1 MNTTALE
8 PSVDV
13 FQTSA
18 QQAFYLRAQE
28 LGGQSLFAALTVP
41 VAQAVDAQALRLAL
55 DELGQRHETLRT
67 VYRRL
72 PGMKWPV
79 QSLCD
84 ELPVTLSGS
93 VSSVA
98 EALRRG
104 RETLADDPARVL
116 VVTPVQTAEGQ
127 HFVTLLAPASSLD
140 EVSLRVL
147 SAELASLL
155 RGETLA
161 DNQEDLQYLDYT
173 AWQEELREEDIGHQ
187 GAAFWRNLQQQ
198 FALAHHL
205 PFEKTVEVTL
215 ARHQATLDDA
225 AWLADV
231 QRVAAAQG
239 VEAQRVALLLW
250 SAFVARIGNQEK
262 LLMGWEVAGR
272 NEQTEATLGRFA
284 RRLPVAFDNRRD
296 ETLAQALASFAA
308 SVEQSLSWLDCLNE
322 FELSAE
328 GTAPLRYGL
337 VFQADANTNI
347 EVDDANPE
355 VLRLRVQGE
364 KLQLSCLAG
373 AVPESM
379 LAAWLEQFVEFSR
392 QLLTSPELTLGQA
405 TQVNAVQM
413 TRLIEDFNPLSA
425 EQALPCRY
433 LQDLFTEQARLHPQ
447 RIAVSVNGQRLTY
460 AELDARS
467 NQVANTL
474 RAQGVAPDEIVA
486 VYGQRSLE
494 IVIALLGTLK
504 AGAAYLPL
512 DPNYPIER
520 LAFMLQDAAARQVLA
535 CQPLPEAL
543 HSERVISLMPLAE
556 VWSASQEQPCPLGDS
571 AHLAYVI
578 YTSGSTG
585 KPKGVMISHANAV
598 ASTLARSAF
607 YRQPLR
613 TFLMLSSFSFDS
625 SVAGVFWALGQGATL
640 CLPDEDSYK
649 DPALLAAL
657 IQREEVSHYLT
668 LPSYHAQILEH
679 LDSHALACVIV
690 AGEACSNALVA
701 RHREALPQVALVN
714 EYGPTEGTVWCSAW
728 ELPLGQD
735 DDTIPIGQ
743 PIPGMRIHVL
753 GPDLMP
759 VAVGVEG
766 ELYVGGAGIARG
778 YLKRATLTAERFIPD
793 LFAKQAGQRLYRTGD
808 LARYR
813 ADGVLEYLGRVDHQV
828 KIRGFRIELGEIESA
843 MRSAPG
849 IEDAAVIAR
858 ETPTG
863 PQLLGF
869 VISPADT
876 ADIRLNELR
885 SHLGEALPEH
895 MQPVR
900 LQVLERFPLMPNG
913 KLNRQALLD
922 LDVRRSAFVTPR
934 TDLEKVLAAIWAEA
948 LHVERVG
955 VHDSF
960 FELGGHS
967 LLATRIR
974 ARIQEELNLAIP
986 LKLFFEGDTLERLA
1000 AEIERFR
1007 QHSEHKEND
1016 VDALEALFDEVDEE
1030 HTR

>member
-28 LGGQSLFAALTVP
+28 LGAQPLFAALTLP
-41 VAQAVDAQALRLAL
+41 LARPVDAQALRRAL
-55 DELGQRHETLRT
+55 ETLSQRHEILRT
-67 VYRRL
+67 LYRRL

-84 ELPVTLSGS
+84 GLPLTLLGNQP
-93 VSSVA
+93 SVA
-98 EALRRG
+98 EALSRS
-104 RETLADDPARVL
+104 REVMVEDSNQAL
-116 VVTPVQTAEGQ
+116 VVAQVEDEAGQ
-127 HFVTLLAPASSLD
+127 PFITLLAPACSID
-140 EVSLRVL
+140 EASLRVL
-147 SAELASLL
+147 ASELGSLL

-161 DNQEDLQYLDYT
+161 DDEDALQYLDYS

-187 GAAFWRNLQQQ
+187 GAAFWRNLQSQ
-198 FALAHHL
+198 FVVAHRV
-205 PFEKTVEVTL
+205 PFEKAVEVTL
-215 ARHQATLDDA
+215 VRRQATLIDA
-225 AWLADV
+225 PWLAGV
-231 QRVAAAQG
+231 QRVAAETGA
-239 VEAQRVALLLW
+239 EAEQLALLLW
-250 SAFVARIGNQEK
+250 TAFVARIGHQEK
-262 LLMGWEVAGR
+262 LLMGWQVEGR
-272 NEQTEATLGRFA
+272 NEQTVATLGRFA
-284 RRLPVAFDNRRD
+284 RRLPVAFEHRSQQ
-296 ETLAQALASFAA
+296 TLAQALVAFAA

-328 GTAPLRYGL
+328 GTAPLRYGF
-337 VFQADANTNI
+337 VYQAAIESAI
-347 EVDDANPE
+347 EVDDGNPE
-355 VLRLRVQGE
+355 VLRLRVQGDQ
-364 KLQLSCLAG
+364 LQLSCLDG
-373 AVPESM
+373 ALPEPM
-379 LAAWLEQFVEFSR
+379 LVEWLEQFVEFSH
-392 QLLTSPELTLGQA
+392 QLLGSPEMTLAQA
-405 TQVNAVQM
+405 TLVNDAQL
-413 TRLIEDFNPLSA
+413 TRLVEGFNPNA
-425 EQALPCRY
+425 TEQALPFRF
-433 LQDLFTEQARLHPQ
+433 LQELFSEQAHLHPQ
-447 RIAVSVNGQRLTY
+447 RIALSVNGQRLSY

-467 NQVANTL
+467 NQVANAL
-474 RAQGVAPDEIVA
+474 RGQGVTPDEIVA
-486 VYGQRSLE
+486 VYGRRSLE
-494 IVIALLGTLK
+494 MVIALLGTLK

-520 LAFMLQDAAARQVLA
+520 LAFMLADTGARHVLA
-535 CQPLPEAL
+535 CQALPDAL
-543 HSERVISLMPLAE
+543 PGERTISLMPGAE
-556 VWSASQEQPCPLGDS
+556 VWSAAQTRPEPQGDS
-571 AHLAYVI
+571 ANLAYVI

-598 ASTLARSAF
+598 ASTLARNAF

-613 TFLMLSSFSFDS
+613 GFLMLSSFSFDS

-649 DPALLAAL
+649 DPAQLAAL
-657 IQREEVSHYLT
+657 IQREEISHYLT

-679 LDSHALACVIV
+679 LDRQALACVIV
-690 AGEACSNALVA
+690 AGEACSNALVQ
-701 RHREALPQVALVN
+701 RHREALPGVALVN

-728 ELPLGQD
+728 ELPLSD
-735 DDTIPIGQ
+735 DDDSIPIGQ
-743 PIPGMRIHVL
+743 PIAGMRIHVL
-753 GPDLMP
+753 GPDLQP

-778 YLKRATLTAERFIPD
+778 YLQRAPLTAERFVPD
-793 LFAKQAGQRLYRTGD
+793 LFAKAAGQRLYRTGD

-843 MRSAPG
+843 MRNAPG

-869 VISPADT
+869 VVSPADT

-885 SHLGEALPEH
+885 SHLAEALPEH

-913 KLNRQALLD
+913 KLNRQTLLD
-922 LDVRRSAFVTPR
+922 LDVRRSVFVAPR
-934 TDLEKVLAAIWAEA
+934 NDLEKTLAAIWAEA

-955 VHDSF
+955 VHDNF

-986 LKLFFEGDTLERLA
+986 LKLFFDGDTLERLA
-1000 AEIERFR
+1000 AQIEQFR

-1030 HTR
+1030 HAR

>member
-28 LGGQSLFAALTVP
+28 LGARPLFAALTLPLARP
-41 VAQAVDAQALRLAL
+41 VEAQVLCRAV
-55 DELGQRHETLRT
+55 ETLGRRHEILRT

-84 ELPVTLSGS
+84 ALPVTLLGNQP
-93 VSSVA
+93 SVA
-98 EALRRG
+98 EALSRS
-104 RETLADDPARVL
+104 REVMVEDSNQGL
-116 VVTPVQTAEGQ
+116 VVAPVEGEAGQ
-127 HFVTLLAPASSLD
+127 HFITLLTPACSFD
-140 EVSLRVL
+140 EASLRVL

-161 DNQEDLQYLDYT
+161 DDEDALQYLDYS
-173 AWQEELREEDIGHQ
+173 AWQEELRVEDIGHQ

-198 FALAHHL
+198 FAVAHRL
-205 PFEKTVEVTL
+205 PFEKTVEVSL
-215 ARHQATLDDA
+215 ARCLAIHTDA
-225 AWLADV
+225 HWLAEV
-231 QRVAAAQG
+231 QRLAADLK
-239 VEAQRVALLLW
+239 VEAQQVALLLW
-250 SAFVARIGNQEK
+250 SAFVARIGQQEK
-262 LLMGWEVAGR
+262 GLMGWQVDGR
-272 NEQTEATLGRFA
+272 NEQTATTLGRFA
-284 RRLPVAFDNRRD
+284 RRLPVSFEHRSQQ
-296 ETLAQALASFAA
+296 TLAQAMAAFAA

-328 GTAPLRYGL
+328 GAAPLRYGF
-337 VFQADANTNI
+337 VYQAAIESAI
-347 EVDDANPE
+347 EVDDGNPE
-355 VLRLRVQGE
+355 VLRLRVQGDQ
-364 KLQLSCLAG
+364 LQLSCLDG
-373 AVPESM
+373 ALPESM
-379 LAAWLEQFVEFSR
+379 MAEWLEQFVEFSR
-392 QLLTSPELTLGQA
+392 QLLASPELTLGQA
-405 TQVNAVQM
+405 ELVSAAQR
-413 TRLIEDFNPLSA
+413 TRLIDGFNPNA
-425 EQALPCRY
+425 TAQALPCRF
-433 LQDLFTEQARLHPQ
+433 LHELFSEQARLHPQ
-447 RIAVSVNGQRLTY
+447 RIALSVNGQRLTF

-467 NQVANTL
+467 NQVANAL
-474 RAQGVAPDEIVA
+474 RGQGVAPDQIVA

-494 IVIALLGTLK
+494 IVIAMLGTLK

-520 LAFMLQDAAARQVLA
+520 LAFMLADTAARHVLA
-535 CQPLPEAL
+535 CQPLPDAL
-543 HSERVISLMPLAE
+543 GREQNISLMPGAE
-556 VWSASQEQPCPLGDS
+556 VWTAAQTRPEPQGDS
-571 AHLAYVI
+571 ANLAYVI

-598 ASTLARSAF
+598 ASTLARNAF

-613 TFLMLSSFSFDS
+613 GFLMLSSFSFDS

-649 DPALLAAL
+649 DPARLAEL

-679 LDSHALACVIV
+679 LDRQALACVIV
-690 AGEACSNALVA
+690 AGEACSNALVQ
-701 RHREALPQVALVN
+701 RHREALPGVALVN

-728 ELPLGQD
+728 ELPLGND
-735 DDTIPIGQ
+735 DDSIPIGQ
-743 PIPGMRIHVL
+743 PIAGMRIHVL
-753 GPDLMP
+753 GPDLQP

-766 ELYVGGAGIARG
+766 ELYVGGTGIARG
-778 YLKRATLTAERFIPD
+778 YLQRATLTAERFVPD
-793 LFAKQAGQRLYRTGD
+793 SFTASTGQRLYRTGD

-828 KIRGFRIELGEIESA
+828 KIRGFRIELGEIEAA

-849 IEDAAVIAR
+849 IEDAAVIADQ
-858 ETPTG
+858 TPTG

-869 VISPADT
+869 AVSPADT

-885 SHLGEALPEH
+885 SHLAEALPEH
-895 MQPVR
+895 MQPAR

-922 LDVRRSAFVTPR
+922 LDVRRSAFVAPR
-934 TDLEKVLAAIWAEA
+934 NELEKSLAAIWAES

-955 VHDSF
+955 VHDNF

-986 LKLFFEGDTLERLA
+986 LKLFFDGDTLERLA
-1000 AEIERFR
+1000 AQIEQFR
-1007 QHSEHKEND
+1007 QQSEHPENA

-1030 HTR
+1030 HAQ

>member
-28 LGGQSLFAALTVP
+28 LGARPLFAALTLP
-41 VAQAVDAQALRLAL
+41 VARPVDAQALRRAL
-55 DELGQRHETLRT
+55 ETLSQRHEILRT
-67 VYRRL
+67 LYRRL

-84 ELPVTLSGS
+84 GLPLTLPGNQP
-93 VSSVA
+93 SVA
-98 EALRRG
+98 GALSRS
-104 RETLADDPARVL
+104 REVMVEDSNQAL
-116 VVTPVQTAEGQ
+116 VVAQVEDEAGQ
-127 HFVTLLAPASSLD
+127 SFITLLTPACSID
-140 EVSLRVL
+140 EASLRVL
-147 SAELASLL
+147 ASELGSLL
-155 RGETLA
+155 RGETLV
-161 DNQEDLQYLDYT
+161 DDEDALQYLDYS
-173 AWQEELREEDIGHQ
+173 AWQEELCEEDIGHQ
-187 GAAFWRNLQQQ
+187 GAAFWRNLQSQ
-198 FALAHHL
+198 FVVAHRV
-205 PFEKTVEVTL
+205 PFEKAVEVTL
-215 ARHQATLDDA
+215 VRRQATLIDA
-225 AWLADV
+225 PWPAGV
-231 QRVAAAQG
+231 QRVAAETG
-239 VEAQRVALLLW
+239 IEAEQLALLLW
-250 SAFVARIGNQEK
+250 TAFVARIGHQEK
-262 LLMGWEVAGR
+262 LLMGWQVEGR
-272 NEQTEATLGRFA
+272 NEQTVATLGRFA
-284 RRLPVAFDNRRD
+284 RRLPVAFEHRSQQ
-296 ETLAQALASFAA
+296 TLAQALVAFAA

-328 GTAPLRYGL
+328 GTAPLRYGF
-337 VFQADANTNI
+337 VYQAALESAI
-347 EVDDANPE
+347 EVDDGNPE
-355 VLRLRVQGE
+355 VLRLRVQGDQ
-364 KLQLSCLAG
+364 LQLSCFDG
-373 AVPESM
+373 ALPESM
-379 LAAWLEQFVEFSR
+379 LVEWLEQFVEFSH
-392 QLLTSPELTLGQA
+392 QLLGSPEMTLAQA
-405 TQVNAVQM
+405 TQVNDAQL
-413 TRLIEDFNPLSA
+413 TRLVEGFNPNA
-425 EQALPCRY
+425 TEQALPFRF
-433 LQDLFTEQARLHPQ
+433 LQELFSEQARLHPQ
-447 RIAVSVNGQRLTY
+447 RIALSVNGQRLSY

-467 NQVANTL
+467 NQVANAL
-474 RAQGVAPDEIVA
+474 RGQGVTPDEIVA

-494 IVIALLGTLK
+494 MVIALLGTLK

-520 LAFMLQDAAARQVLA
+520 LAFMLADTGARHVLA
-535 CQPLPEAL
+535 CQTLPDAL
-543 HSERVISLMPLAE
+543 PGERTISLMPGAE
-556 VWSASQEQPCPLGDS
+556 VWSAAQTRPEPQGDS
-571 AHLAYVI
+571 ANLAYVI

-598 ASTLARSAF
+598 ASTLARNAF

-613 TFLMLSSFSFDS
+613 GFLMLSSFSFDS
-625 SVAGVFWALGQGATL
+625 SVAGVFWALGQGAPL

-649 DPALLAAL
+649 DPAQLAAL
-657 IQREEVSHYLT
+657 IQREEISHYLT

-679 LDSHALACVIV
+679 LDRQALACVIV
-690 AGEACSNALVA
+690 AGEACSNALVQ
-701 RHREALPQVALVN
+701 RHREALPEVALVN

-728 ELPLGQD
+728 ELPLSD
-735 DDTIPIGQ
+735 DDDSIPIGQ
-743 PIPGMRIHVL
+743 PIAGMRIHVL
-753 GPDLMP
+753 GPDLQP

-778 YLKRATLTAERFIPD
+778 YLQRAALTAERFVPD
-793 LFAKQAGQRLYRTGD
+793 LFAKPAGQRLYRTGD

-843 MRSAPG
+843 MRNAPG

-869 VISPADT
+869 VVSPADT

-885 SHLGEALPEH
+885 SHLAEALPEH
-895 MQPVR
+895 LQPAR

-922 LDVRRSAFVTPR
+922 LDVRRSVFVAPR
-934 TDLEKVLAAIWAEA
+934 NDLEKKLAAIWAEA

-955 VHDSF
+955 VHDNF

-986 LKLFFEGDTLERLA
+986 LKLFFDGDTLERLA
-1000 AEIERFR
+1000 AQIEQFR

-1030 HTR
+1030 HAR

>member
-28 LGGQSLFAALTVP
+28 LGARPLFAALTLP
-41 VAQAVDAQALRLAL
+41 LARPVDAQALRGAL
-55 DELGQRHETLRT
+55 ETLGQRHEILRT
-67 VYRRL
+67 LYRRL

-84 ELPVTLSGS
+84 GLPLTLLGNQP
-93 VSSVA
+93 SVA
-98 EALRRG
+98 EALSRS
-104 RETLADDPARVL
+104 REVMVEDSNQAL
-116 VVTPVQTAEGQ
+116 VVAQLEDGAGQT
-127 HFVTLLAPASSLD
+127 FITLLAPACSFD

-147 SAELASLL
+147 ASELGSLL
-155 RGETLA
+155 RGETLG
-161 DNQEDLQYLDYT
+161 DDEDALQYLDYS

-187 GAAFWRNLQQQ
+187 GAAFWRNLQQP
-198 FALAHHL
+198 FAVTHRL
-205 PFEKTVEVTL
+205 PFETAVEVTL
-215 ARHQATLDDA
+215 VRRQATLIDA
-225 AWLADV
+225 PWLAGV
-231 QRVAAAQG
+231 QRVTAETG
-239 VEAQRVALLLW
+239 VEAEQLALLLW
-250 SAFVARIGNQEK
+250 TAFVARIGHQEK
-262 LLMGWEVAGR
+262 LLMGWQVEGR
-272 NEQTEATLGRFA
+272 NEQTIATLGRFA
-284 RRLPVAFDNRRD
+284 RRLPVAFEHRSQQ
-296 ETLAQALASFAA
+296 TLAQALVAFAA

-328 GTAPLRYGL
+328 GTAPLRYGF
-337 VFQADANTNI
+337 VYQAAIESAI
-347 EVDDANPE
+347 EVDDGNPE
-355 VLRLRVQGE
+355 VLRLRVLGDQ
-364 KLQLSCLAG
+364 LQLSCLDG
-373 AVPESM
+373 ALPESM
-379 LAAWLEQFVEFSR
+379 LAEWLEQFVEFSH
-392 QLLTSPELTLGQA
+392 QLLGAPELTLGQA
-405 TQVNAVQM
+405 DLLSAAQR
-413 TRLIEDFNPLSA
+413 TRLIEGFNPNA
-425 EQALPCRY
+425 TEQALPCRF
-433 LQDLFTEQARLHPQ
+433 LQELFSEQARLHPQ
-447 RIAVSVNGQRLTY
+447 RIALSVNGQRLTY
-460 AELDARS
+460 AEMDARS

-474 RAQGVAPDEIVA
+474 RTQGVAPDQIVA

-494 IVIALLGTLK
+494 MVIALLGTLK

-520 LAFMLQDAAARQVLA
+520 LAFMLADTGARHVLA
-535 CQPLPEAL
+535 CQPLPETL
-543 HSERVISLMPLAE
+543 HSERIVSLMPGAE
-556 VWSASQEQPCPLGDS
+556 VWSATPTRPEPQGDS
-571 AHLAYVI
+571 ANLAYVI

-585 KPKGVMISHANAV
+585 KPKGVMISHSNAV
-598 ASTLARSAF
+598 ASTLARNTF

-613 TFLMLSSFSFDS
+613 AFLMLSSFSFDS

-649 DPALLAAL
+649 DPARLAAL
-657 IQREEVSHYLT
+657 IQREEISHYLT

-679 LDSHALACVIV
+679 LDHQALACVIV
-690 AGEACSNALVA
+690 AGEACGNALVQ
-701 RHREALPQVALVN
+701 RHREALPGVALVN

-728 ELPLGQD
+728 ELPLGQEHD
-735 DDTIPIGQ
+735 SVPIGQ
-743 PIPGMRIHVL
+743 PIAGMRIHVL
-753 GPDLMP
+753 GPDLQP
-759 VAVGVEG
+759 AAVGVEG

-778 YLKRATLTAERFIPD
+778 YLQRATLTAERFVPD
-793 LFAKQAGQRLYRTGD
+793 PFTASAGQRLYRTGD

-828 KIRGFRIELGEIESA
+828 KIRGFRIELAEIESA
-843 MRSAPG
+843 MRGAPG

-869 VISPADT
+869 VVSPTDT

-885 SHLGEALPEH
+885 SHLAETLPEH
-895 MQPVR
+895 MQPAR

-922 LDVRRSAFVTPR
+922 LDVRRSVFVAPR
-934 TDLEKVLAAIWAEA
+934 NDLEKTLAAIWAEA

-955 VHDSF
+955 VYDNF

-986 LKLFFEGDTLERLA
+986 LKLFFDGDTLERLA
-1000 AEIERFR
+1000 AQIEQFR
-1007 QHSEHKEND
+1007 EQSDHKEND

-1030 HTR
+1030 HAR

>member
-18 QQAFYLRAQE
+18 QQAFYLRVQE
-28 LGGQSLFAALTVP
+28 LGAQPLFAALTLP
-41 VAQAVDAQALRLAL
+41 VARPVDARALRAAL
-55 DELGQRHETLRT
+55 ETLGQRHETLRT

-79 QSLCD
+79 QSLC
-84 ELPVTLSGS
+84 EALPLTVLGDQP
-93 VSSVA
+93 SVA
-98 EALRRG
+98 EALSRS
-104 RETLADDPARVL
+104 REVLVEDSNQVL
-116 VVTPVQTAEGQ
+116 VVAQVEGEAGQ
-127 HFVTLLAPASSLD
+127 SIVTLLTPACSFD
-140 EVSLRVL
+140 EASLRVL

-155 RGETLA
+155 RGETLV
-161 DNQEDLQYLDYT
+161 EDEDALQYLDYS
-173 AWQEELREEDIGHQ
+173 AWQQALREEDIGHQ

-198 FALAHHL
+198 FSVTHRL
-205 PFEKTVEVTL
+205 PFEKALDVTL
-215 ARHQATLDDA
+215 VRRQATLIDA
-225 AWLADV
+225 PWLAGV
-231 QRVAAAQG
+231 QRAAVQAG
-239 VEAQRVALLLW
+239 VEPEQLALLLW
-250 SAFVARIGNQEK
+250 TAFVARIGQQEK
-262 LLMGWEVAGR
+262 LLMGWQVDGR
-272 NEQTEATLGRFA
+272 NEQTATTLGRFA
-284 RRLPVAFDNRRD
+284 RRLPVAFEHGNQQ
-296 ETLAQALASFAA
+296 TLAQALATFAA

-328 GTAPLRYGL
+328 GTAPLRYGF
-337 VFQADANTNI
+337 VYQAAIEAGI

-364 KLQLSCLAG
+364 QLQLSCLDG
-373 AVPESM
+373 ALPESM
-379 LAAWLEQFVEFSR
+379 LAEWLEQFVEFSR
-392 QLLTSPELTLGQA
+392 QLLASPELTLAQA
-405 TQVNAVQM
+405 NLLNTAQL
-413 TRLIEDFNPLSA
+413 TRLIEGFNPNA
-425 EQALPCRY
+425 TGQALPCRF
-433 LQDLFTEQARLHPQ
+433 LQELFSEQARLHPQ
-447 RIAVSVNGQRLTY
+447 RIALSINGQRLTY
-460 AELDARS
+460 AELDARA

-474 RAQGVAPDEIVA
+474 RAQGVAADEIVA

-520 LAFMLQDAAARQVLA
+520 LAFMLADTGARQVLA
-535 CQPLPEAL
+535 CQPLPDAL
-543 HSERVISLMPLAE
+543 RHEPIISLMPGAD
-556 VWSASQEQPCPLGDS
+556 VWAAAQTEPAPQGDS
-571 AHLAYVI
+571 ANLAYVI

-598 ASTLARSAF
+598 ASTLARTGF

-613 TFLMLSSFSFDS
+613 AFLMLSSFSFDS

-649 DPALLAAL
+649 DPARLAEL

-679 LDSHALACVIV
+679 LDQQTLACVIV
-690 AGEACSNALVA
+690 AGEACSNALVQ
-701 RHREALPQVALVN
+701 RHREALPGVALVN

-735 DDTIPIGQ
+735 ADSIPIGQ
-743 PIPGMRIHVL
+743 PIAGMRIHVL
-753 GPDLMP
+753 GPDLQP

-778 YLKRATLTAERFIPD
+778 YLQRATLTAERFVPD
-793 LFAKQAGQRLYRTGD
+793 LFAKATGQRLYRTGD

-828 KIRGFRIELGEIESA
+828 KIRGFRIELGEIEAA

-869 VISPADT
+869 VVSPADT

-885 SHLGEALPEH
+885 SHLAEVLPEH
-895 MQPVR
+895 MQPSR

-922 LDVRRSAFVTPR
+922 LDVRRSAFVAPR
-934 TDLEKVLAAIWAEA
+934 NDLEKTLAAIWAEA

-974 ARIQEELNLAIP
+974 ARIQDELNLAIP
-986 LKLFFEGDTLERLA
+986 LKLFFDGDTLERLA
-1000 AEIERFR
+1000 AQIEQFR
-1007 QHSEHKEND
+1007 QQSEHQEND

-1030 HTR
+1030 HAR

>member
-28 LGGQSLFAALTVP
+28 LGARPLFATLTLPIARP
-41 VAQAVDAQALRLAL
+41 VEAWALRAAL
-55 DELGQRHETLRT
+55 ETLGRRHEILRT
-67 VYRRL
+67 LYRRL

-84 ELPVTLSGS
+84 ELPVALPGIQPSL
-93 VSSVA
+93 A
-98 EALRRG
+98 EALSRS
-104 RETLADDPARVL
+104 REAMLEDANRAL
-116 VVTPVQTAEGQ
+116 VVAQVEGEAGQ
-127 HFVTLLAPASSLD
+127 HFLTVLTLASSFD

-161 DNQEDLQYLDYT
+161 DDEDALQYLDYS

-187 GAAFWRNLQQQ
+187 GTAFWRNLQQQ
-198 FALAHHL
+198 FAVAHRL
-205 PFEKTVEVTL
+205 PFEKTVEVSL
-215 ARHQATLDDA
+215 ARRLSIHTDA
-225 AWLADV
+225 HWFAEVERLAADLN
-231 QRVAAAQG
+231 
-239 VEAQRVALLLW
+239 VEAQQVALLLW
-250 SAFVARIGNQEK
+250 SSFVARIGQQER
-262 LLMGWEVAGR
+262 LLMGWQVDGR
-272 NEQTEATLGRFA
+272 NEQTATTLGRFA
-284 RRLPVAFDNRRD
+284 RRLPVAFEHRSQQ
-296 ETLAQALASFAA
+296 TLAQAMAAFAA

-328 GTAPLRYGL
+328 GTAPLRYGF
-337 VFQADANTNI
+337 VYQAAIESAI
-347 EVDDANPE
+347 EVDDGNPE
-355 VLRLRVQGE
+355 ALRLRVQGDQ
-364 KLQLSCLAG
+364 LQMSCLDG
-373 AVPESM
+373 ALPEPM
-379 LAAWLEQFVEFSR
+379 LAEWLEQFVEFSR
-392 QLLTSPELTLGQA
+392 QLLASPGLTLGQA
-405 TQVNAVQM
+405 DLVSAAQR
-413 TRLIEDFNPLSA
+413 TRLIDGFNPNA
-425 EQALPCRY
+425 TAQALPCRF
-433 LQDLFTEQARLHPQ
+433 LHELFSEQARLHPQ
-447 RIAVSVNGQRLTY
+447 RIALSVNGQRLTY

-467 NQVANTL
+467 NQVANAL
-474 RAQGVAPDEIVA
+474 RAQGVAPEQIVA

-494 IVIALLGTLK
+494 IVIAMLGTLK

-520 LAFMLQDAAARQVLA
+520 LAFMLADTGARHVLA
-535 CQPLPEAL
+535 CQALPDAL
-543 HSERVISLMPLAE
+543 GREQIISLMPGAE
-556 VWSASQEQPCPLGDS
+556 VCSAAQTRPEPQGDS
-571 AHLAYVI
+571 ANLAYVI

-598 ASTLARSAF
+598 ASTLARNAF

-613 TFLMLSSFSFDS
+613 GFLMLSSFSFDS

-649 DPALLAAL
+649 DPARLAAL
-657 IQREEVSHYLT
+657 IQQEKVSHYLT
-668 LPSYHAQILEH
+668 LPSYHGQILEH
-679 LDSHALACVIV
+679 LDRHVLACVIV
-690 AGEACSNALVA
+690 AGEACSNALLQ
-701 RHREALPQVALVN
+701 RHREALPGVALVN

-728 ELPLGQD
+728 ELPLGD
-735 DDTIPIGQ
+735 DDNIPIGQ
-743 PIPGMRIHVL
+743 PIAGMRIHVL
-753 GPDLMP
+753 GPDLQP

-778 YLKRATLTAERFIPD
+778 YLQRAPLTAERFVPD
-793 LFAKQAGQRLYRTGD
+793 LFAKAAGQRLYRTGD

-858 ETPTG
+858 QTPTG

-869 VISPADT
+869 AVSPADT

-885 SHLGEALPEH
+885 SHLAEALPEH
-895 MQPVR
+895 MQPAR

-922 LDVRRSAFVTPR
+922 LDVRRSAFVAPR
-934 TDLEKVLAAIWAEA
+934 NELEKSLAAIWAEA

-955 VHDSF
+955 VHDNF

-986 LKLFFEGDTLERLA
+986 LKLFFDGDTLERLA
-1000 AEIERFR
+1000 AQIEQFR
-1007 QHSEHKEND
+1007 QHSEHQENA

-1030 HTR
+1030 HAQ

>member
-8 PSVDV
+8 PSVEV

-28 LGGQSLFAALTVP
+28 LGARPLFAALTLP
-41 VAQAVDAQALRLAL
+41 VARPADTQALRTAL
-55 DELGQRHETLRT
+55 ETLGRRHEIVRTL
-67 VYRRL
+67 YRRL
-72 PGMKWPV
+72 RGMKWPV

-84 ELPVTLSGS
+84 ALPLTLLGNQP
-93 VSSVA
+93 SVA
-98 EALRRG
+98 EALRRS
-104 RETLADDPARVL
+104 REAMVEDSNQAL
-116 VVTPVQTAEGQ
+116 VVAQVEDGAGQ
-127 HFVTLLAPASSLD
+127 PFITLLAPASSFD
-140 EVSLRVL
+140 EASLRVL
-147 SAELASLL
+147 ASELGSLL
-155 RGETLA
+155 RGETLGG
-161 DNQEDLQYLDYT
+161 DEDALQYLDYS

-198 FALAHHL
+198 FAVAHRL
-205 PFEKTVEVTL
+205 PFEKTVDVTL
-215 ARHQATLDDA
+215 LRHQATLIDA
-225 AWLADV
+225 PWLDGV
-231 QRVAAAQG
+231 QRVAAKTG
-239 VEAQRVALLLW
+239 VEAEQLGLLLW
-250 SAFVARIGNQEK
+250 TAFVARIGHQEK
-262 LLMGWEVAGR
+262 LLMGWQVDGR
-272 NEQTEATLGRFA
+272 NEQTSATLGRFA
-284 RRLPVAFDNRRD
+284 RRLPVAFEHRSQQ
-296 ETLAQALASFAA
+296 TLAQALVAFAA

-328 GTAPLRYGL
+328 GTAPLRYGF
-337 VFQADANTNI
+337 VYQAGIESTI
-347 EVDDANPE
+347 EVDDGNPE
-355 VLRLRVQGE
+355 VLRLRVQGDQ
-364 KLQLSCLAG
+364 LQLSCLDG
-373 AVPESM
+373 ALPESM
-379 LAAWLEQFVEFSR
+379 LVEWLEQFVEFSR
-392 QLLTSPELTLGQA
+392 QLLASPELTLAQA
-405 TQVNAVQM
+405 SLVNDAQLS
-413 TRLIEDFNPLSA
+413 RLIEGFNPNPT
-425 EQALPCRY
+425 EQALPCRL
-433 LQDLFTEQARLHPQ
+433 LQELFSEQARLHP
-447 RIAVSVNGQRLTY
+447 RRTALSVNGQRLTY

-467 NQVANTL
+467 NQVANAL
-474 RAQGVAPDEIVA
+474 RTQGVAPDQIVA

-494 IVIALLGTLK
+494 MVIALLGTLK

-520 LAFMLQDAAARQVLA
+520 LAFMLADTDARHVLA
-535 CQPLPEAL
+535 CQGLPEAL
-543 HSERVISLMPLAE
+543 RSERTISLMPGAE
-556 VWSASQEQPCPLGDS
+556 VWSAAQTRPEPQGDS
-571 AHLAYVI
+571 ANLAYVI

-598 ASTLARSAF
+598 ASTLARNAF

-613 TFLMLSSFSFDS
+613 AFLMLSSFSFDS

-649 DPALLAAL
+649 DPARLAEL
-657 IQREEVSHYLT
+657 IQREKVSHYLT

-679 LDSHALACVIV
+679 LDHQALACVIV
-690 AGEACSNALVA
+690 AGEACGNALVQ
-701 RHREALPQVALVN
+701 RHREALPGVALVN

-728 ELPLGQD
+728 ELPRGQED
-735 DDTIPIGQ
+735 DSVPIGQ
-743 PIPGMRIHVL
+743 PIAGMRIHVL
-753 GPDLMP
+753 GPDLQP

-778 YLKRATLTAERFIPD
+778 YLQRATLTAERFVPD
-793 LFAKQAGQRLYRTGD
+793 LFAKAAGQRLYRTGD

-813 ADGVLEYLGRVDHQV
+813 AEGVLEYLGRVDHQV

-869 VISPADT
+869 VVSPADT

-885 SHLGEALPEH
+885 SHLAEALPEH
-895 MQPVR
+895 LQPAR

-922 LDVRRSAFVTPR
+922 LDVRRSVFVAPR
-934 TDLEKVLAAIWAEA
+934 NDLEKTLAAIWAEA

-955 VHDSF
+955 VHDNF

-986 LKLFFEGDTLERLA
+986 LKLFFDGDTLERLA
-1000 AEIERFR
+1000 AQIEQFR
-1007 QHSEHKEND
+1007 HHSEHKEND

-1030 HTR
+1030 HAR

>member
-28 LGGQSLFAALTVP
+28 LGVRPLFAALTLP
-41 VAQAVDAQALRLAL
+41 LARPVDAQALRKAL
-55 DELGQRHETLRT
+55 DTLGQRHEILRT
-67 VYRRL
+67 LYRRL

-84 ELPVTLSGS
+84 ALPLTLLGNQP
-93 VSSVA
+93 SVA
-98 EALRRG
+98 EALSRS
-104 RETLADDPARVL
+104 REVMVEDSNQAL
-116 VVTPVQTAEGQ
+116 VVTQVEDGAGQ
-127 HFVTLLAPASSLD
+127 PFITLLAPACSFD
-140 EVSLRVL
+140 EASLRVL
-147 SAELASLL
+147 ASELGSLL
-155 RGETLA
+155 RGETLV
-161 DNQEDLQYLDYT
+161 EDEDALQYLDYS

-198 FALAHHL
+198 FAVAHRL
-205 PFEKTVEVTL
+205 PFEKTVDVTL
-215 ARHQATLDDA
+215 VRHQATLIDGP
-225 AWLADV
+225 WLAGV
-231 QRVAAAQG
+231 QRAAAGAG
-239 VEAQRVALLLW
+239 VEAEQLALLLW
-250 SAFVARIGNQEK
+250 TAFVARIGHQEK
-262 LLMGWEVAGR
+262 LLMGWQVEGR
-272 NEQTEATLGRFA
+272 NEQTIATLGRFA
-284 RRLPVAFDNRRD
+284 RRLPLAFEHRSQQ
-296 ETLAQALASFAA
+296 TLAQALVAFAA

-328 GTAPLRYGL
+328 GTAPLRYGF
-337 VFQADANTNI
+337 VYQATIESAI
-347 EVDDANPE
+347 EVDDGNPE
-355 VLRLRVQGE
+355 VLRLRVQGDQ
-364 KLQLSCLAG
+364 LQLSCLDG
-373 AVPESM
+373 ALPESM
-379 LAAWLEQFVEFSR
+379 LAEWLEQFVEFSH
-392 QLLTSPELTLGQA
+392 QLLGAPELTLAQA
-405 TQVNAVQM
+405 GLVSDAQLS
-413 TRLIEDFNPLSA
+413 RLIEGFNPNAS
-425 EQALPCRY
+425 EQALPCRF
-433 LQDLFTEQARLHPQ
+433 LQELFSEQACRHPQ
-447 RIAVSVNGQRLTY
+447 RIAVSVNGERLSY

-474 RAQGVAPDEIVA
+474 RTQGVAPDQIVA

-494 IVIALLGTLK
+494 MVIALLGTLK

-520 LAFMLQDAAARQVLA
+520 LAFMLADTGACHVLA
-535 CQPLPEAL
+535 CQGLPDAL
-543 HSERVISLMPLAE
+543 RSERTISLMPGAE
-556 VWSASQEQPCPLGDS
+556 VWSAAQTRPEPQGDS
-571 AHLAYVI
+571 ANLAYVI

-613 TFLMLSSFSFDS
+613 GFLMLSSFSFDS

-649 DPALLAAL
+649 DPVRLAAL
-657 IQREEVSHYLT
+657 IQREEISHYLT

-679 LDSHALACVIV
+679 LDRQALACVIV
-690 AGEACSNALVA
+690 AGEACGNALVQ
-701 RHREALPQVALVN
+701 RHREVLPGVALVN

-728 ELPLGQD
+728 ELPLDQD
-735 DDTIPIGQ
+735 DDSIPIGQ
-743 PIPGMRIHVL
+743 PIAGMRIHLL
-753 GPDLMP
+753 GPDLQP

-778 YLKRATLTAERFIPD
+778 YLQRATLTAERFVPD
-793 LFAKQAGQRLYRTGD
+793 LFAKAAGQRLYRTGD

-843 MRSAPG
+843 MRGAPG

-869 VISPADT
+869 VVSPADT

-885 SHLGEALPEH
+885 SHLAEVLPEH
-895 MQPVR
+895 MQPAR

-922 LDVRRSAFVTPR
+922 LDVRRSVFVAPR
-934 TDLEKVLAAIWAEA
+934 NDLEKALAAIWAEA
-948 LHVERVG
+948 LHVECVG
-955 VHDSF
+955 VHDNF

-986 LKLFFEGDTLERLA
+986 LKLFFDGDTLERLA
-1000 AEIERFR
+1000 AQIEQFR

-1030 HTR
+1030 HAR

>member
-28 LGGQSLFAALTVP
+28 LGGQPLFAALTLP
-41 VAQAVDAQALRLAL
+41 VARPVDAQALRRAL
-55 DELGQRHETLRT
+55 ETLGQRHEILRT
-67 VYRRL
+67 LYRRL

-84 ELPVTLSGS
+84 GLPLALPGNQP
-93 VSSVA
+93 SVA
-98 EALRRG
+98 EALSRS
-104 RETLADDPARVL
+104 REVMVEDSNLAL
-116 VVTPVQTAEGQ
+116 VVAQVEGEAGQ
-127 HFVTLLAPASSLD
+127 HFITLLTPACSFD
-140 EVSLRVL
+140 ETSLRVL
-147 SAELASLL
+147 ASELGCLL

-161 DNQEDLQYLDYT
+161 DDEDALQYLDYT
-173 AWQEELREEDIGHQ
+173 TWQEELREQDIGHQ

-198 FALAHHL
+198 FAVAHRL
-205 PFEKTVEVTL
+205 PFEKAAEVSL
-215 ARHQATLDDA
+215 ARRQAVLIDKQWFAGVQQSA
-225 AWLADV
+225 ADL
-231 QRVAAAQG
+231 G
-239 VEAQRVALLLW
+239 VEAEQVVLLLW
-250 SAFVARIGNQEK
+250 SAFVARIGQQEK
-262 LLMGWEVAGR
+262 LLMGWQVEGR
-272 NEQTEATLGRFA
+272 NEQTAATLGRFA
-284 RRLPVAFDNRRD
+284 RRLPVAFDHRGNQ
-296 ETLAQALASFAA
+296 TLAQALASFTA

-328 GTAPLRYGL
+328 GSAPLRYGF
-337 VFQADANTNI
+337 VYQAAIEAGI
-347 EVDDANPE
+347 EVDDGNPE
-355 VLRLRVQGE
+355 VLRLRVQGDR
-364 KLQLSCLAG
+364 LQVSCLDG
-373 AVPESM
+373 ALPESI
-379 LAAWLEQFVEFSR
+379 LVEWLDQFVEFSS
-392 QLLTSPELTLGQA
+392 QLLAMPELTLAQA
-405 TQVNAVQM
+405 SLVNDAQLS
-413 TRLIEDFNPLSA
+413 RLIDGFNPDA
-425 EQALPCRY
+425 AGQALPCRF
-433 LQDLFTEQARLHPQ
+433 LQELFGEQARLHPQ
-447 RIAVSVNGQRLTY
+447 RTAVSVSGQRLTY

-467 NQVANTL
+467 NQVANAL
-474 RAQGVAPDEIVA
+474 RTQGVAPEQVVA

-520 LAFMLQDAAARQVLA
+520 LAFMLADTGARHVLA
-535 CQPLPEAL
+535 CQPLPDAL
-543 HSERVISLMPLAE
+543 RHERIISLLPGAD
-556 VWSASQEQPCPLGDS
+556 VWAAAQTEPAPQGDS
-571 AHLAYVI
+571 ANLAYVI

-585 KPKGVMISHANAV
+585 QPKGVMISHANAV
-598 ASTLARSAF
+598 ASTLARNAF
-607 YRQPLR
+607 YQQPLR
-613 TFLMLSSFSFDS
+613 AFLMLSSFSFDS

-649 DPALLAAL
+649 DPVQLAAL
-657 IQREEVSHYLT
+657 IQREEISHYLT

-679 LDSHALACVIV
+679 LDRQALACVIV
-690 AGEACSNALVA
+690 AGEACSKALVQ
-701 RHREALPQVALVN
+701 RHREALPGVTLVN

-728 ELPLGQD
+728 EPPLGQD
-735 DDTIPIGQ
+735 DDSIPIGQ
-743 PIPGMRIHVL
+743 PIAGMRIHVL
-753 GPDLMP
+753 GPDLQP
-759 VAVGVEG
+759 LAVGVEG

-778 YLKRATLTAERFIPD
+778 YLQRATLTAERFVPD
-793 LFAKQAGQRLYRTGD
+793 LFAKAAGQRLYRTGD

-828 KIRGFRIELGEIESA
+828 KIRGFRIELGEIEAA

-869 VISPADT
+869 VVSPADT
-876 ADIRLNELR
+876 ADVRLNELR
-885 SHLGEALPEH
+885 SHLAEALPEH
-895 MQPVR
+895 MQPAR

-922 LDVRRSAFVTPR
+922 LDVRRSAFVAPR
-934 TDLEKVLAAIWAEA
+934 NDLEKALAAIWAEA

-986 LKLFFEGDTLERLA
+986 LKLFFDGDTLERLA
-1000 AEIERFR
+1000 AQIEQFR
-1007 QHSEHKEND
+1007 QQSEHQEND

-1030 HTR
+1030 HAR

>member
-18 QQAFYLRAQE
+18 QQAFYLRVQE
-28 LGGQSLFAALTVP
+28 LGARPLFAALTLP
-41 VAQAVDAQALRLAL
+41 VARPVEAQVLRTAL
-55 DELGQRHETLRT
+55 ETLGQRHETLRT
-67 VYRRL
+67 IYRRL

-84 ELPVTLSGS
+84 ALPVTLLGNQPSL
-93 VSSVA
+93 A
-98 EALRRG
+98 EALSRS
-104 RETLADDPARVL
+104 REVMVEDSSKAL
-116 VVTPVQTAEGQ
+116 VVAQVEGEAGQ
-127 HFVTLLAPASSLD
+127 HFITLLTPASSFD
-140 EVSLRVL
+140 EASLRLL
-147 SAELASLL
+147 SSELASLL
-155 RGETLA
+155 RGETLVEH
-161 DNQEDLQYLDYT
+161 EDALQYLDYT

-187 GAAFWRNLQQQ
+187 GAAFWRNQQQQ
-198 FALAHHL
+198 FAVAHRL
-205 PFEKTVEVTL
+205 PFEKAADVSL
-215 ARHQATLDDA
+215 ARRQATLTDTT
-225 AWLADV
+225 WFTEV
-231 QRVAAAQG
+231 QRTAVATG
-239 VEAQRVALLLW
+239 VETGQLALLLW
-250 SAFVARIGNQEK
+250 TAFVARIGQQEK
-262 LLMGWEVAGR
+262 LLMGWQVDGR
-272 NEQTEATLGRFA
+272 NEQTAATLGRFA
-284 RRLPVAFDNRRD
+284 RRLPVAFEHRSQQ
-296 ETLAQALASFAA
+296 TLAQALASFAV

-328 GTAPLRYGL
+328 GTAPLRYGF
-337 VFQADANTNI
+337 VYQAGIEAGI

-355 VLRLRVQGE
+355 VLRLRVQGDQ
-364 KLQLSCLAG
+364 LQLSCLDG
-373 AVPESM
+373 ALPESM
-379 LAAWLEQFVEFSR
+379 LAEWLEQFAEFSR
-392 QLLTSPELTLGQA
+392 QLLASPELTLAQA
-405 TQVNAVQM
+405 DLVSAAQR
-413 TRLIEDFNPLSA
+413 TRLIEEFNPNA
-425 EQALPCRY
+425 TEQALPCRF
-433 LQDLFTEQARLHPQ
+433 LQELFSEQARLHPQ
-447 RIAVSVNGQRLTY
+447 HIALSVNGQRLSY

-474 RAQGVAPDEIVA
+474 RAQGVAPDAIVA

-494 IVIALLGTLK
+494 MVIALLGTLK

-520 LAFMLQDAAARQVLA
+520 LAFMLADTGARQVLA

-543 HSERVISLMPLAE
+543 HSERVVSLMAGAE
-556 VWSASQEQPCPLGDS
+556 VWSAAQTEPASQGDS
-571 AHLAYVI
+571 ANLAYVI

-585 KPKGVMISHANAV
+585 QPKGVMISHANAV
-598 ASTLARSAF
+598 ASTLARNAF

-613 TFLMLSSFSFDS
+613 AFLMLSSFSFDS

-649 DPALLAAL
+649 DPARLAEL
-657 IQREEVSHYLT
+657 IQREEISHYLT

-679 LDSHALACVIV
+679 LDQQALACVIV
-690 AGEACSNALVA
+690 AGEACSDALVQ
-701 RHREALPQVALVN
+701 RHREALPGVTLVN

-728 ELPLGQD
+728 ELPLDQD
-735 DDTIPIGQ
+735 DDSIPIGQ
-743 PIPGMRIHVL
+743 PIAGMRIHVL
-753 GPDLMP
+753 GPDLQP

-778 YLKRATLTAERFIPD
+778 YLQRATLTAERFVADP
-793 LFAKQAGQRLYRTGD
+793 FSASTGQRLYRTGD

-828 KIRGFRIELGEIESA
+828 KIRGFRIELGEIEAA

-849 IEDAAVIAR
+849 IEDAAVIAQQ
-858 ETPTG
+858 TPNG

-869 VISPADT
+869 VVSPADT

-885 SHLGEALPEH
+885 RHLEQTLPGH
-895 MQPVR
+895 MQPAR

-922 LDVRRSAFVTPR
+922 LDVRRSAFVAPR
-934 TDLEKVLAAIWAEA
+934 NDLEKTLAAIWAEA
-948 LHVERVG
+948 LQVERVG
-955 VHDSF
+955 AHDNF

-986 LKLFFEGDTLERLA
+986 LKLFFDGDTLERLA
-1000 AEIERFR
+1000 AEIEQFR
-1007 QHSEHKEND
+1007 QQSEHQEND

-1030 HTR
+1030 HAR

>member
-28 LGGQSLFAALTVP
+28 LAGQTLFAALTLPLAQP
-41 VAQAVDAQALRLAL
+41 VTAQVLRAAL
-55 DELGQRHETLRT
+55 ETLGQRHETLRT

-79 QSLCD
+79 QSFCD
-84 ELPVTLSGS
+84 QLPLTLLGS
-93 VSSVA
+93 QPCVA
-98 EALRRG
+98 DAFERSREAMLN
-104 RETLADDPARVL
+104 DPIRVL
-116 VVTPVQTAEGQ
+116 AVAPVETADGK
-127 HFVTLLAPASSLD
+127 HFVTVLTLASSFD
-140 EVSLRVL
+140 EASLRVL
-147 SAELASLL
+147 SGELASLL
-155 RGETLA
+155 RGETLPVDEEA
-161 DNQEDLQYLDYT
+161 LQYLDYS

-198 FALAHHL
+198 FAMAHRL
-205 PFEKTVEVTL
+205 PFEKPVDV
-215 ARHQATLDDA
+215 ARVRRQAM
-225 AWLADV
+225 LADTQWFAGV
-231 QRVAAAQG
+231 QRTAADLG
-239 VEAQRVALLLW
+239 VEDEQVALLLW

-262 LLMGWEVAGR
+262 LLIGWQVVGR
-272 NEQTEATLGRFA
+272 NEQTTATLGRFA
-284 RRLPVAFDNRRD
+284 RRLPVAFDYRSHQ
-296 ETLAQALASFAA
+296 TMAQALASFTA
-308 SVEQSLSWLDCLNE
+308 SLEQSLSWLDCLNE

-328 GTAPLRYGL
+328 GSGPLRYGF
-337 VFQADANTNI
+337 VYESGIEHAI

-364 KLQLSCLAG
+364 RLQLSCLEG

-379 LAAWLEQFVEFSR
+379 LVEWLAQFAEFSC
-392 QLLTSPELTLGQA
+392 QLLASPELTLAQA
-405 TQVNAVQM
+405 SLVNEAHLG
-413 TRLIEDFNPLSA
+413 RLIEGFNPNA
-425 EQALPCRY
+425 TEQALPCRF
-433 LQDLFTEQARLHPQ
+433 LQELFSEQARLHPQ
-447 RIAVSVNGQRLTY
+447 RIAVSVNGERLSY

-474 RAQGVAPDEIVA
+474 RAQGVKPDQVVA

-494 IVIALLGTLK
+494 IVVALLGTLK

-520 LAFMLQDAAARQVLA
+520 LAFMLADTGACQVLA

-543 HSERVISLMPLAE
+543 GSERVVSLMPGAE
-556 VWSASQEQPCPLGDS
+556 VWSSSSNQPEPQGDS
-571 AHLAYVI
+571 ANLAYVI

-585 KPKGVMISHANAV
+585 KPKGVMISHANAL
-598 ASTLARSAF
+598 ASTVARKAF

-613 TFLMLSSFSFDS
+613 SFLMLSSFSFDS

-649 DPALLAAL
+649 DPAQLALL

-668 LPSYHAQILEH
+668 LPSYHALILEH
-679 LDSHALACVIV
+679 LDRQALACVIV
-690 AGEACSNALVA
+690 AGEACSTALVQ
-701 RHREALPQVALVN
+701 RHREALPGVVLVN

-728 ELPLGQD
+728 ELPLGED
-735 DDTIPIGQ
+735 DDSIAIGQ
-743 PIPGMRIHVL
+743 PIAGMRIHVL
-753 GPDLMP
+753 GPDLQP

-778 YLKRATLTAERFIPD
+778 YLQRARLSAERFVPD
-793 LFAKQAGQRLYRTGD
+793 LFATTAGQRLYRTGD

-828 KIRGFRIELGEIESA
+828 KIRGFRIELGEIEAA
-843 MRSAPG
+843 MRNAPD

-869 VISPADT
+869 VVSPTDT

-885 SHLGEALPEH
+885 SHLVEALPEH
-895 MQPVR
+895 MQPAR

-913 KLNRQALLD
+913 KLDRQALLD
-922 LDVRRSAFVTPR
+922 LDVRRSTFVAPR
-934 TDLEKVLAAIWAEA
+934 NDLEKTLAAIWAEA

-955 VHDSF
+955 VHDNF

-1000 AEIERFR
+1000 GQIEQFR

-1016 VDALEALFDEVDEE
+1016 VDALEALFDEVDGE

>member
-28 LGGQSLFAALTVP
+28 LGARPLFAALTLP
-41 VAQAVDAQALRLAL
+41 VARPVDAQALRGAL
-55 DELGQRHETLRT
+55 ETLGQRHEILRT
-67 VYRRL
+67 LYRRL

-79 QSLCD
+79 QSLCAG
-84 ELPVTLSGS
+84 LPVTLLGNQP
-93 VSSVA
+93 SVA
-98 EALRRG
+98 EALSRS
-104 RETLADDPARVL
+104 REVMVEDSNQAL
-116 VVTPVQTAEGQ
+116 VVAQVEDGAGQ
-127 HFVTLLAPASSLD
+127 LFITLLAPACSFD
-140 EVSLRVL
+140 EASLRVL
-147 SAELASLL
+147 ASELGSLL
-155 RGETLA
+155 HGETLV
-161 DNQEDLQYLDYT
+161 EDEDALQYLDYS
-173 AWQEELREEDIGHQ
+173 AWQEELSEEDIGHQ

-198 FALAHHL
+198 FAVAHRL
-205 PFEKTVEVTL
+205 PFEKAVEVSL
-215 ARHQATLDDA
+215 ARRQATLTDA
-225 AWLADV
+225 TWCAGVQRLADESN
-231 QRVAAAQG
+231 
-239 VEAQRVALLLW
+239 VEAQQVALLLW
-250 SAFVARIGNQEK
+250 SAFVARIGQQEK
-262 LLMGWEVAGR
+262 GLVGWQVDGR
-272 NEQTEATLGRFA
+272 NEQTVATLGRFA
-284 RRLPVAFDNRRD
+284 RRLPVAFEHRSQQ
-296 ETLAQALASFAA
+296 TLAQALVAFAA

-328 GTAPLRYGL
+328 GTVPLRYGF
-337 VFQADANTNI
+337 VYQAAIESAI
-347 EVDDANPE
+347 EVDDGNPE

-364 KLQLSCLAG
+364 QLQLSCLDG
-373 AVPESM
+373 ALPESM
-379 LAAWLEQFVEFSR
+379 LVEWLGQFVEFSR
-392 QLLTSPELTLGQA
+392 QLLASPELSLAQASLVNDAQLG
-405 TQVNAVQM
+405 
-413 TRLIEDFNPLSA
+413 RLIEGFNPNA
-425 EQALPCRY
+425 TGQALPCRF
-433 LQDLFTEQARLHPQ
+433 LQELFSEQARLHPQ

-494 IVIALLGTLK
+494 MVIALLGTLK

-520 LAFMLQDAAARQVLA
+520 LAFMLADTGARHVLA
-535 CQPLPEAL
+535 CQALPDAL
-543 HSERVISLMPLAE
+543 RGERTMSLMPGAE
-556 VWSASQEQPCPLGDS
+556 VWSAAQTGPEPQGDS
-571 AHLAYVI
+571 ANLAYVI

-598 ASTLARSAF
+598 ASTLARNAF

-613 TFLMLSSFSFDS
+613 AFLMLSSFSFDS

-649 DPALLAAL
+649 DPARLATL
-657 IQREEVSHYLT
+657 IQQEEVSHYLT

-679 LDSHALACVIV
+679 LDQQALACVIV
-690 AGEACSNALVA
+690 AGEACGNALVQ
-701 RHREALPQVALVN
+701 RHREALPGVTLVN

-735 DDTIPIGQ
+735 DDSIPIGQ
-743 PIPGMRIHVL
+743 PIAGMRIHVL
-753 GPDLMP
+753 GPDLQP

-778 YLKRATLTAERFIPD
+778 YLQRTTLTAERFVPD
-793 LFAKQAGQRLYRTGD
+793 LFAVTAGQRLYRTGD

-869 VISPADT
+869 VVSPADT

-885 SHLGEALPEH
+885 SHLAEALPEH
-895 MQPVR
+895 MQPAR

-922 LDVRRSAFVTPR
+922 LDVRRSVFVAPR
-934 TDLEKVLAAIWAEA
+934 NDLEKTLAAIWAEA

-955 VHDSF
+955 VHDNF

-986 LKLFFEGDTLERLA
+986 LKLFFDGDTLERLA
-1000 AEIERFR
+1000 EQIEQFR

-1030 HTR
+1030 HAR

>member
-28 LGGQSLFAALTVP
+28 LGARPLFAALTLP
-41 VAQAVDAQALRLAL
+41 VARPVDAQALRTAL
-55 DELGQRHETLRT
+55 ETLGRRHEILRT
-67 VYRRL
+67 LYRRL

-84 ELPVTLSGS
+84 SLPLTLLGNQP
-93 VSSVA
+93 SVA
-98 EALRRG
+98 EALRRS
-104 RETLADDPARVL
+104 REAMVEDSNQAL
-116 VVTPVQTAEGQ
+116 VVAQVDDGAGQ
-127 HFVTLLAPASSLD
+127 PFITLLAPASSFD
-140 EVSLRVL
+140 EASLRVL
-147 SAELASLL
+147 ASELGSLL
-155 RGETLA
+155 RGETLGG
-161 DNQEDLQYLDYT
+161 DEDALQYLDYS

-198 FALAHHL
+198 FAVAHRL
-205 PFEKTVEVTL
+205 PFEKTAAVTL
-215 ARHQATLDDA
+215 LRHQATLIDA
-225 AWLADV
+225 PWLAGV
-231 QRVAAAQG
+231 QRVAAKTG
-239 VEAQRVALLLW
+239 VEAEQLALLLW
-250 SAFVARIGNQEK
+250 TAFVARIGHQEK
-262 LLMGWEVAGR
+262 LLMGWQVDGR
-272 NEQTEATLGRFA
+272 NEQTSATLGRFA
-284 RRLPVAFDNRRD
+284 RRLPLAFEHRSQQ
-296 ETLAQALASFAA
+296 TLAQALVAFAA

-328 GTAPLRYGL
+328 GTAPLRYGF
-337 VFQADANTNI
+337 VYQAGIESTI
-347 EVDDANPE
+347 EVDDGNPE
-355 VLRLRVQGE
+355 VLRLRVQGDQ
-364 KLQLSCLAG
+364 LQLSCLDG
-373 AVPESM
+373 ALPESM
-379 LAAWLEQFVEFSR
+379 LVEWLEQFVEFSR
-392 QLLTSPELTLGQA
+392 QLLASPELTLAQA
-405 TQVNAVQM
+405 SLVNDAQLS
-413 TRLIEDFNPLSA
+413 RLIEGFNPNA
-425 EQALPCRY
+425 TEQTLPCRF
-433 LQDLFTEQARLHPQ
+433 LQELFSEQARLHPQ
-447 RIAVSVNGQRLTY
+447 RIALSVNGQRLTY

-467 NQVANTL
+467 NQVANAL
-474 RAQGVAPDEIVA
+474 RTQGVAPDQIVA

-494 IVIALLGTLK
+494 MVIALLGTLK

-520 LAFMLQDAAARQVLA
+520 LAFMLADTGARHVLA

-543 HSERVISLMPLAE
+543 HSERTISLKPGAE
-556 VWSASQEQPCPLGDS
+556 VWSAAQTRPEPQGDS
-571 AHLAYVI
+571 ANLAYVI

-598 ASTLARSAF
+598 ASTLARNAF

-613 TFLMLSSFSFDS
+613 AFLMLSSFSFDS

-649 DPALLAAL
+649 DPARLAEL
-657 IQREEVSHYLT
+657 IQREKVSHYLT

-679 LDSHALACVIV
+679 LDHQALACVIV
-690 AGEACSNALVA
+690 AGEACGNALVQ
-701 RHREALPQVALVN
+701 RHREALPGVALVN
-714 EYGPTEGTVWCSAW
+714 EYGPTEGTVWCSSW
-728 ELPLGQD
+728 ELPRGQED
-735 DDTIPIGQ
+735 DSVPIGQ
-743 PIPGMRIHVL
+743 PIAGMRIHVL
-753 GPDLMP
+753 GPDLQP

-778 YLKRATLTAERFIPD
+778 YLQRATLTAERFVPD
-793 LFAKQAGQRLYRTGD
+793 LFAKAAGQRLYRTGD
-808 LARYR
+808 LVRYR
-813 ADGVLEYLGRVDHQV
+813 AEGVLEYLGRVDHQV

-869 VISPADT
+869 VVSPADT

-885 SHLGEALPEH
+885 SHLAETLPEH
-895 MQPVR
+895 MQPAR

-922 LDVRRSAFVTPR
+922 LDVRRSVFVAPR
-934 TDLEKVLAAIWAEA
+934 NDLEKTLAAIWAEA

-955 VHDSF
+955 VHDNF

-986 LKLFFEGDTLERLA
+986 LKLFFDGDTLERLA
-1000 AEIERFR
+1000 AQIEQFR
-1007 QHSEHKEND
+1007 HHSEHKEND

-1030 HTR
+1030 HAR

>member
-28 LGGQSLFAALTVP
+28 LGARPLFAAMTLP
-41 VAQAVDAQALRLAL
+41 VARPVEARALRTAL
-55 DELGQRHETLRT
+55 ETLGRRHEILRT

-84 ELPVTLSGS
+84 ELPVALPGIQPS
-93 VSSVA
+93 VV
-98 EALRRG
+98 EALSRSRQAMV
-104 RETLADDPARVL
+104 EHSNQAL
-116 VVTPVQTAEGQ
+116 VVAQVEGAAGQ
-127 HFVTLLAPASSLD
+127 HFITLLTPASSFD
-140 EVSLRVL
+140 EASLRVL

-155 RGETLA
+155 RGETLV
-161 DNQEDLQYLDYT
+161 DDEDALQYLDYT

-198 FALAHHL
+198 FAVSHRL
-205 PFEKTVEVTL
+205 PFEKNAEVSL
-215 ARHQATLDDA
+215 ARHLALHTDA
-225 AWLADV
+225 HWFAEV
-231 QRVAAAQG
+231 QRLAADLK
-239 VEAQRVALLLW
+239 VEAQQVALLLW
-250 SAFVARIGNQEK
+250 SAFVARIGQQEK
-262 LLMGWEVAGR
+262 GLMGWQVDGR
-272 NEQTEATLGRFA
+272 NEQTATTLGRFA
-284 RRLPVAFDNRRD
+284 RRLPVAFEHRSQQ
-296 ETLAQALASFAA
+296 TLAQAMAAFAA

-328 GTAPLRYGL
+328 GTAPLRYGF
-337 VFQADANTNI
+337 VYQATIESAI
-347 EVDDANPE
+347 EVDDGNPE
-355 VLRLRVQGE
+355 VLRLRVQGDQ
-364 KLQLSCLAG
+364 LQLSCLDG
-373 AVPESM
+373 ALPESM
-379 LAAWLEQFVEFSR
+379 LAEWLEQFVEFSR
-392 QLLTSPELTLGQA
+392 QLLASPELTLGQA
-405 TQVNAVQM
+405 DLVSAAQR
-413 TRLIEDFNPLSA
+413 TRLIDGFNPNA
-425 EQALPCRY
+425 TGQALPCRF
-433 LQDLFTEQARLHPQ
+433 LHELFSEQARLHPQ
-447 RIAVSVNGQRLTY
+447 RIALSVNGQHLTY

-467 NQVANTL
+467 NQVANAL
-474 RAQGVAPDEIVA
+474 RAQGVAPDQIVA

-494 IVIALLGTLK
+494 IVIAMLGTLK

-520 LAFMLQDAAARQVLA
+520 LAFMLADTGARNVLA
-535 CQPLPEAL
+535 CQTLPDAL
-543 HSERVISLMPLAE
+543 GREQRISLMPGAE
-556 VWSASQEQPCPLGDS
+556 VWSAAPTRPEPQGNS
-571 AHLAYVI
+571 ANLAYVI

-598 ASTLARSAF
+598 ASTLARNTF

-613 TFLMLSSFSFDS
+613 GFLMLSSFSFDS

-649 DPALLAAL
+649 DPARLAAL
-657 IQREEVSHYLT
+657 IQQEEISHYLT

-679 LDSHALACVIV
+679 LDRHALACVIV
-690 AGEACSNALVA
+690 AGEACSNALVQ
-701 RHREALPQVALVN
+701 RHREVLPGVALVN

-728 ELPLGQD
+728 ELPLGDAD
-735 DDTIPIGQ
+735 DNIPIGQ
-743 PIPGMRIHVL
+743 PIAGMRIHVL
-753 GPDLMP
+753 GPDLQP

-778 YLKRATLTAERFIPD
+778 YLQRAPLTAERFVPD
-793 LFAKQAGQRLYRTGD
+793 LFAKAAGQRLYRTGD

-869 VISPADT
+869 AVSPADT

-885 SHLGEALPEH
+885 SHLAEALPEH
-895 MQPVR
+895 MQPAR

-913 KLNRQALLD
+913 KLNRQALLE
-922 LDVRRSAFVTPR
+922 LDVRRSGFVAPR
-934 TDLEKVLAAIWAEA
+934 NELEKSLAAIWAEA

-986 LKLFFEGDTLERLA
+986 LKLFFDGDTLERLA
-1000 AEIERFR
+1000 AQIEQFR
-1007 QHSEHKEND
+1007 EQSEHQKNA

-1030 HTR
+1030 HAQ

>member
-28 LGGQSLFAALTVP
+28 LGARLLFATLTLP
-41 VAQAVDAQALRLAL
+41 VTRPVDAQALRRAL
-55 DELGQRHETLRT
+55 ETLGQRHEILRT
-67 VYRRL
+67 LYRRL

-84 ELPVTLSGS
+84 GLPLTLLGNQPSVT
-93 VSSVA
+93 
-98 EALRRG
+98 EALSRS
-104 RETLADDPARVL
+104 REVMVEDSNQAL
-116 VVTPVQTAEGQ
+116 VVAQVEGGAGQ
-127 HFVTLLAPASSLD
+127 PFITLLAPACSFD
-140 EVSLRVL
+140 EASLRVL
-147 SAELASLL
+147 ASELGSLL
-155 RGETLA
+155 RGETLG
-161 DNQEDLQYLDYT
+161 DDEDALQYLDYS

-198 FALAHHL
+198 FAVTHRL
-205 PFEKTVEVTL
+205 PFERAVEVTPT
-215 ARHQATLDDA
+215 RHQATLIDA
-225 AWLADV
+225 PWLAGV
-231 QRVAAAQG
+231 QRVAAETG
-239 VEAQRVALLLW
+239 VGAEQLALLLW
-250 SAFVARIGNQEK
+250 TAFVARIGHQEK
-262 LLMGWEVAGR
+262 LLMGWQVEGR
-272 NEQTEATLGRFA
+272 NEQTIATLGRFA
-284 RRLPVAFDNRRD
+284 RRLPLAFEHRSQQ
-296 ETLAQALASFAA
+296 TLAQALTAFAA

-328 GTAPLRYGL
+328 GTAPLRYGF
-337 VFQADANTNI
+337 VYQAALESAI
-347 EVDDANPE
+347 EVDDGNPE
-355 VLRLRVQGE
+355 VLRLRVQGDQ
-364 KLQLSCLAG
+364 LQLSCLDG
-373 AVPESM
+373 ALPESM
-379 LAAWLEQFVEFSR
+379 LVEWLEQFVEFSR
-392 QLLTSPELTLGQA
+392 QLLASPELTLGQA
-405 TQVNAVQM
+405 DLLNAAQR
-413 TRLIEDFNPLSA
+413 TRLIEGFNPNAS
-425 EQALPCRY
+425 EQALPCRF
-433 LQDLFTEQARLHPQ
+433 LQELFSEQARLHPQ

-474 RAQGVAPDEIVA
+474 RVQGVAPDQIVA

-494 IVIALLGTLK
+494 MVIALLGTLK
-504 AGAAYLPL
+504 AGAAYLTL

-520 LAFMLQDAAARQVLA
+520 LAFMLADTGARHVLA
-535 CQPLPEAL
+535 CQGLPDAL
-543 HSERVISLMPLAE
+543 RSERTLSLMPGAE
-556 VWSASQEQPCPLGDS
+556 VWSAAPTRPEPQGDS
-571 AHLAYVI
+571 ANLAYVI

-598 ASTLARSAF
+598 ASTLARNAF

-613 TFLMLSSFSFDS
+613 AFLMLSSFSFDS

-649 DPALLAAL
+649 DPARLAAL
-657 IQREEVSHYLT
+657 IQQEEISHYLT

-679 LDSHALACVIV
+679 LDRQALACVIV
-690 AGEACSNALVA
+690 AGEACGNALVQ
-701 RHREALPQVALVN
+701 RHREALPRVTLVN

-728 ELPLGQD
+728 ELPLGQED
-735 DDTIPIGQ
+735 ESVPIGQ
-743 PIPGMRIHVL
+743 PIAGMRLHVL
-753 GPDLMP
+753 SPDLQP

-778 YLKRATLTAERFIPD
+778 YLQRATLTAERFVPD
-793 LFAKQAGQRLYRTGD
+793 LFAKAAGQRLYRTGD

-813 ADGVLEYLGRVDHQV
+813 ADGLLEYLGRVDHQV

-843 MRSAPG
+843 MRNAPG

-869 VISPADT
+869 VVSPADT

-885 SHLGEALPEH
+885 SHLAEALPEH
-895 MQPVR
+895 LQPAR

-922 LDVRRSAFVTPR
+922 LDVRRSVFVAPR
-934 TDLEKVLAAIWAEA
+934 NDLEKTLAAIWAEA

-955 VHDSF
+955 VHDNF

-986 LKLFFEGDTLERLA
+986 LKLFFDGDTLERLA
-1000 AEIERFR
+1000 AQIEQFR
-1007 QHSEHKEND
+1007 EHSEHKEND

-1030 HTR
+1030 HAR

>member
-28 LGGQSLFAALTVP
+28 LGARPLFATLTLP
-41 VAQAVDAQALRLAL
+41 VARPVDAQALRRAL
-55 DELGQRHETLRT
+55 ETLSQRHEILRT
-67 VYRRL
+67 LYRRL

-84 ELPVTLSGS
+84 GLPLTLPGNQP
-93 VSSVA
+93 SVA
-98 EALRRG
+98 GALSRS
-104 RETLADDPARVL
+104 REVMVEDSNQAL
-116 VVTPVQTAEGQ
+116 VVAQVEDEAGQ
-127 HFVTLLAPASSLD
+127 PFITLLAPACSID
-140 EVSLRVL
+140 EASLRVL
-147 SAELASLL
+147 ASELGSLL
-155 RGETLA
+155 RGETLV
-161 DNQEDLQYLDYT
+161 DDEDALQYLDYS

-187 GAAFWRNLQQQ
+187 GAAFWRNLQSQ
-198 FALAHHL
+198 FVVAHRL
-205 PFEKTVEVTL
+205 PFEKAVEVTL
-215 ARHQATLDDA
+215 VRRQATLIDA
-225 AWLADV
+225 PWLAGV
-231 QRVAAAQG
+231 QQVAAETGA
-239 VEAQRVALLLW
+239 EAEQLALLLW
-250 SAFVARIGNQEK
+250 TAFVARIGHQEK
-262 LLMGWEVAGR
+262 LLMGWQVEGR
-272 NEQTEATLGRFA
+272 NEQTVATLGRFA
-284 RRLPVAFDNRRD
+284 RRLPVAFDHRSQQ
-296 ETLAQALASFAA
+296 TLAQALVAFAA

-328 GTAPLRYGL
+328 GTAPLRYGF
-337 VFQADANTNI
+337 VYQAAIESAI
-347 EVDDANPE
+347 EVDDGNPE
-355 VLRLRVQGE
+355 VLRLRVQGDQ
-364 KLQLSCLAG
+364 LQLSCLDG
-373 AVPESM
+373 ALPESM
-379 LAAWLEQFVEFSR
+379 LVEWLEQFVEFSH
-392 QLLTSPELTLGQA
+392 QLLGSPEMTLAQA
-405 TQVNAVQM
+405 NLVNDAQL
-413 TRLIEDFNPLSA
+413 TRLVEGFNPNA
-425 EQALPCRY
+425 TEQALPFRF
-433 LQDLFTEQARLHPQ
+433 LQELFSEQARLHPQ
-447 RIAVSVNGQRLTY
+447 RIALSVNGQRLSY

-467 NQVANTL
+467 NQVANAL
-474 RAQGVAPDEIVA
+474 RGQGVTPDEIVA
-486 VYGQRSLE
+486 VYGQRSVE
-494 IVIALLGTLK
+494 MVIALLGTLK

-520 LAFMLQDAAARQVLA
+520 LAFMLADTGARHVLA
-535 CQPLPEAL
+535 CQTLPDAL
-543 HSERVISLMPLAE
+543 PGERTISLMPGAE
-556 VWSASQEQPCPLGDS
+556 VWSAAQTRPEPQGDS
-571 AHLAYVI
+571 ANLAYVI

-598 ASTLARSAF
+598 ASTLARNAF

-613 TFLMLSSFSFDS
+613 GFLMLSSFSFDS

-649 DPALLAAL
+649 DPAQLAEL
-657 IQREEVSHYLT
+657 IQREEISHYLT

-679 LDSHALACVIV
+679 LDRQALACVIV
-690 AGEACSNALVA
+690 AGEACSNALVQ
-701 RHREALPQVALVN
+701 RHREALPGVALVN

-728 ELPLGQD
+728 ELPLSD
-735 DDTIPIGQ
+735 DDDSIPIGQ
-743 PIPGMRIHVL
+743 PIAGMRIHVL
-753 GPDLMP
+753 GPDLQP

-778 YLKRATLTAERFIPD
+778 YLQQAPLTAERFVPD
-793 LFAKQAGQRLYRTGD
+793 LFAKAAGQRLYRTGD

-843 MRSAPG
+843 MRNAPG

-869 VISPADT
+869 VVSPADT

-885 SHLGEALPEH
+885 SHLAEALPEH
-895 MQPVR
+895 MQPAR

-922 LDVRRSAFVTPR
+922 LDVRRSVFVAPR
-934 TDLEKVLAAIWAEA
+934 NDLEKNLAAIWAEA

-955 VHDSF
+955 VHDNF

-986 LKLFFEGDTLERLA
+986 LKLFFDGDTLERLA
-1000 AEIERFR
+1000 AQIEQFR

-1030 HTR
+1030 HAR

>member
-28 LGGQSLFAALTVP
+28 LGVRPLFAALTLP
-41 VAQAVDAQALRLAL
+41 LARPVDAQALRKAL
-55 DELGQRHETLRT
+55 DTLGQRHEILRT
-67 VYRRL
+67 LYRRL

-84 ELPVTLSGS
+84 ALPLTLLGNQP
-93 VSSVA
+93 SVA
-98 EALRRG
+98 EALSRS
-104 RETLADDPARVL
+104 REVMVEDSNQAL
-116 VVTPVQTAEGQ
+116 VVTQVEDGAGQ
-127 HFVTLLAPASSLD
+127 PFITLLAPACSFD
-140 EVSLRVL
+140 EASLRVL
-147 SAELASLL
+147 ASELGSLL
-155 RGETLA
+155 RGETLV
-161 DNQEDLQYLDYT
+161 EDEDALQYLDYS

-198 FALAHHL
+198 FAVAHRL
-205 PFEKTVEVTL
+205 PFEKTVDVTL
-215 ARHQATLDDA
+215 VRHQATLIDGP
-225 AWLADV
+225 WLAGV
-231 QRVAAAQG
+231 QRAATEAG
-239 VEAQRVALLLW
+239 VEAEQLALLLW
-250 SAFVARIGNQEK
+250 AAFVARIGQQEK
-262 LLMGWEVAGR
+262 LLMGWQVEGR
-272 NEQTEATLGRFA
+272 NEQTIATLGRFA
-284 RRLPVAFDNRRD
+284 RRLPVAFEHRSQQ
-296 ETLAQALASFAA
+296 TLAQALVAFAA

-328 GTAPLRYGL
+328 GTAPLRYGF
-337 VFQADANTNI
+337 VYQATIESAI
-347 EVDDANPE
+347 EVDDGNPE
-355 VLRLRVQGE
+355 VLRLRVQGDQ
-364 KLQLSCLAG
+364 LQLSCLDG
-373 AVPESM
+373 ALPESM
-379 LAAWLEQFVEFSR
+379 LAEWLEQFVEFSH
-392 QLLTSPELTLGQA
+392 QLLASPELTLAQA
-405 TQVNAVQM
+405 SLVNDAQLS
-413 TRLIEDFNPLSA
+413 RLIEGFNPNAS
-425 EQALPCRY
+425 EQALPCRF
-433 LQDLFTEQARLHPQ
+433 LQELFSEQARLHPQ
-447 RIAVSVNGQRLTY
+447 RIAVSVNGERLSY

-474 RAQGVAPDEIVA
+474 RTQGVKPDQIVA

-494 IVIALLGTLK
+494 MVIALLGTLK

-520 LAFMLQDAAARQVLA
+520 LAFMLADTGARHVLA
-535 CQPLPEAL
+535 CQGLPDAL
-543 HSERVISLMPLAE
+543 RSERTISLMPGAE
-556 VWSASQEQPCPLGDS
+556 VWSAAQALPEPQGDS
-571 AHLAYVI
+571 ANLAYVI

-598 ASTLARSAF
+598 ASTLARNAF

-613 TFLMLSSFSFDS
+613 GFLMLSSFSFDS

-649 DPALLAAL
+649 DPARLAEL
-657 IQREEVSHYLT
+657 IQREEISHYLT

-679 LDSHALACVIV
+679 LDRQALACVIV
-690 AGEACSNALVA
+690 AGEACGNALVQ
-701 RHREALPQVALVN
+701 RHREALPGVALVN

-728 ELPLGQD
+728 ELPLDQD
-735 DDTIPIGQ
+735 DDSIPIGQ
-743 PIPGMRIHVL
+743 PIAGMRIHLL
-753 GPDLMP
+753 GPDLQP

-778 YLKRATLTAERFIPD
+778 YLQRATLTAERFVPD
-793 LFAKQAGQRLYRTGD
+793 LFAKAAGQRLYRTGD

-843 MRSAPG
+843 MRGAPG

-869 VISPADT
+869 VVSPADT

-885 SHLGEALPEH
+885 SHLAEVLPEH
-895 MQPVR
+895 MQPAR

-922 LDVRRSAFVTPR
+922 LDVRRSVFVAPR
-934 TDLEKVLAAIWAEA
+934 NELEKTLAAIWAEA

-955 VHDSF
+955 VHDNF

-986 LKLFFEGDTLERLA
+986 LKLFFDGDTLERLA
-1000 AEIERFR
+1000 AQIEQFR

-1030 HTR
+1030 HAR

>member
-28 LGGQSLFAALTVP
+28 LGARPLFAALTLP
-41 VAQAVDAQALRLAL
+41 VARPVDAQVLRRALETLS
-55 DELGQRHETLRT
+55 QRHEILRT
-67 VYRRL
+67 LYRRL

-84 ELPVTLSGS
+84 GLPLTLPGNQP
-93 VSSVA
+93 SVA
-98 EALRRG
+98 GALSRS
-104 RETLADDPARVL
+104 REVMVEDSNQAL
-116 VVTPVQTAEGQ
+116 VVAQVEDEAGQ
-127 HFVTLLAPASSLD
+127 PFITLLAPACSID
-140 EVSLRVL
+140 EASLRVL
-147 SAELASLL
+147 ASELGSLL
-155 RGETLA
+155 RGDTLA
-161 DNQEDLQYLDYT
+161 DDEDALQYLDYS

-187 GAAFWRNLQQQ
+187 GAAFWRNLQSQ
-198 FALAHHL
+198 FVVAHRL
-205 PFEKTVEVTL
+205 PFEKAVEVTL
-215 ARHQATLDDA
+215 VRRQATLIDA
-225 AWLADV
+225 PWLAGV
-231 QRVAAAQG
+231 QRVAAETGA
-239 VEAQRVALLLW
+239 EAEQLALLLW
-250 SAFVARIGNQEK
+250 TAFVARIGHQEK
-262 LLMGWEVAGR
+262 LLMGWQVEGR
-272 NEQTEATLGRFA
+272 NEQTIATLGRFA
-284 RRLPVAFDNRRD
+284 RRLPVAFDHRRQQ
-296 ETLAQALASFAA
+296 TLAQALVAFAA

-328 GTAPLRYGL
+328 GTAPLRYGF
-337 VFQADANTNI
+337 VYQAAIESAI
-347 EVDDANPE
+347 EVDDGNPE
-355 VLRLRVQGE
+355 VLRLRVQGDQ
-364 KLQLSCLAG
+364 LQLSCLDG
-373 AVPESM
+373 ALPESM
-379 LAAWLEQFVEFSR
+379 LVEWLEQFVEFSH
-392 QLLTSPELTLGQA
+392 QLLGSPEMTLAQA
-405 TQVNAVQM
+405 TLVNDAQL
-413 TRLIEDFNPLSA
+413 TRLVEGFNPNATEL
-425 EQALPCRY
+425 ALPFRF
-433 LQDLFTEQARLHPQ
+433 LQELFSEQARLHPQ
-447 RIAVSVNGQRLTY
+447 RIALSVNGQRLSY

-467 NQVANTL
+467 NQVANAL
-474 RAQGVAPDEIVA
+474 RGQGVTPDEIVA

-494 IVIALLGTLK
+494 MVIALLGTLK

-520 LAFMLQDAAARQVLA
+520 LAFMLADTGARHVLA
-535 CQPLPEAL
+535 CRTLPDAL
-543 HSERVISLMPLAE
+543 PGERTISLMPGAE
-556 VWSASQEQPCPLGDS
+556 VWSAAQTRPEPQGDS
-571 AHLAYVI
+571 ANLAYVI

-598 ASTLARSAF
+598 ASTLARNAF

-613 TFLMLSSFSFDS
+613 GFLMLSSFSFDS

-649 DPALLAAL
+649 DPAQLAAL
-657 IQREEVSHYLT
+657 IQREEISHYLT

-679 LDSHALACVIV
+679 LDRQALACVIV
-690 AGEACSNALVA
+690 AGEACSNALVQ
-701 RHREALPQVALVN
+701 RHREALPGVALVN

-728 ELPLGQD
+728 ELPLSD
-735 DDTIPIGQ
+735 DDDSIPIGQ
-743 PIPGMRIHVL
+743 PIAGMRIHVL
-753 GPDLMP
+753 GPDLQP

-778 YLKRATLTAERFIPD
+778 YLQRAALTAERFVPD
-793 LFAKQAGQRLYRTGD
+793 LFAKAAGQRLYRTGD

-843 MRSAPG
+843 MRNAPG

-869 VISPADT
+869 VVSPADT

-885 SHLGEALPEH
+885 SHLAEALPEH
-895 MQPVR
+895 MQPAR

-922 LDVRRSAFVTPR
+922 LDVRRSVFVAPR
-934 TDLEKVLAAIWAEA
+934 NDLEKTLAAIWAEA

-955 VHDSF
+955 VHDNF

-986 LKLFFEGDTLERLA
+986 LKLFFDGDTLERLA
-1000 AEIERFR
+1000 AQIEQFR

-1030 HTR
+1030 HAR

>member
-28 LGGQSLFAALTVP
+28 LAGQTLFAALTLPLAQP
-41 VAQAVDAQALRLAL
+41 VTAQVLRAAL
-55 DELGQRHETLRT
+55 ETLGQRHETLRT

-84 ELPVTLSGS
+84 QLPLTLLDRQPCVADAFERSREAMLNDPIRVLAVAPVETADGQHWVTVL
-93 VSSVA
+93 
-98 EALRRG
+98 
-104 RETLADDPARVL
+104 TLA
-116 VVTPVQTAEGQ
+116 
-127 HFVTLLAPASSLD
+127 SSFD
-140 EVSLRVL
+140 EASLRVL
-147 SAELASLL
+147 SSELASLL
-155 RGETLA
+155 RGETLPVDEEA
-161 DNQEDLQYLDYT
+161 LQYLDYT
-173 AWQEELREEDIGHQ
+173 AWQQELRDEDLGHQ
-187 GAAFWRNLQQQ
+187 GAAFWRNLQQK
-198 FALAHHL
+198 FVVAHRL
-205 PFEKTVEVTL
+205 PFEKAVDVARVRRQAML
-215 ARHQATLDDA
+215 ADSQ
-225 AWLADV
+225 WFGDV
-231 QRVAAAQG
+231 QRTAADFG
-239 VEAQRVALLLW
+239 VEAEQVVLLLW
-250 SAFVARIGNQEK
+250 SAFVARIGNQDK
-262 LLMGWEVAGR
+262 LLIGWQVEGR
-272 NEQTEATLGRFA
+272 NEQTTATLGRFA
-284 RRLPVAFDNRRD
+284 RRLPVAFDYRSHQ
-296 ETLAQALASFAA
+296 TLAQALASFTANL
-308 SVEQSLSWLDCLNE
+308 EQSLSWLDCLNE

-328 GTAPLRYGL
+328 GTAPLRYGF
-337 VFQADANTNI
+337 VYETGVEPAI

-364 KLQLSCLAG
+364 RLQLSCPEG
-373 AVPESM
+373 TVPESM
-379 LAAWLEQFVEFSR
+379 LSEWLAQFAEFSR
-392 QLLTSPELTLGQA
+392 QLLAVPELTLAQA
-405 TQVNAVQM
+405 GLVNEAQLN
-413 TRLIEDFNPLSA
+413 RLIESFNPNA
-425 EQALPCRY
+425 TEQVLPCRF
-433 LQDLFTEQARLHPQ
+433 LQELFSEQARLHPQ
-447 RIAVSVNGQRLTY
+447 RIAVSVNGERLSY

-474 RAQGVAPDEIVA
+474 RGQGVKPDQIVA

-520 LAFMLQDAAARQVLA
+520 LAFMLADTGARQVLA

-543 HSERVISLMPLAE
+543 LSEHVVSLMPGAE
-556 VWSASQEQPCPLGDS
+556 VWSASPTQPEPQGDS
-571 AHLAYVI
+571 ANLAYVI

-613 TFLMLSSFSFDS
+613 SFLMLSSFSFDS

-640 CLPDEDSYK
+640 CLSDEDSYK
-649 DPALLAAL
+649 DPAQLAAL

-679 LDSHALACVIV
+679 LDRQALACVIV
-690 AGEACSNALVA
+690 AGEACSNALVQ
-701 RHREALPQVALVN
+701 RHREALPGVALVN

-728 ELPLGQD
+728 ELPLGED
-735 DDTIPIGQ
+735 DSIPIGQ
-743 PIPGMRIHVL
+743 PIAGMRIHVL
-753 GPDLMP
+753 GPDLQP

-778 YLKRATLTAERFIPD
+778 YLQRATLSAERFVPD
-793 LFAKQAGQRLYRTGD
+793 LFAKTAGQRLYRTGD

-828 KIRGFRIELGEIESA
+828 KIRGFRIELGEIEAA
-843 MRSAPG
+843 MRNAPG

-869 VISPADT
+869 VVSPTDT

-885 SHLGEALPEH
+885 SHLAEALPEH
-895 MQPVR
+895 LQPTR
-900 LQVLERFPLMPNG
+900 LQVLEGFPLMPNG
-913 KLNRQALLD
+913 KLDRQALLD
-922 LDVRRSAFVTPR
+922 LDVRRSAFVAPR
-934 TDLEKVLAAIWAEA
+934 NDLEKALAAIWAEA

-955 VHDSF
+955 VHDNF

-974 ARIQEELNLAIP
+974 ARIQEQLNLAIP

-1000 AEIERFR
+1000 AQIEQFR

-1030 HTR
+1030 HAR

>member
-1 MNTTALE
+1 
-8 PSVDV
+8 
-13 FQTSA
+13 
-18 QQAFYLRAQE
+18 
-28 LGGQSLFAALTVP
+28 
-41 VAQAVDAQALRLAL
+41 
-55 DELGQRHETLRT
+55 
-67 VYRRL
+67 
-72 PGMKWPV
+72 
-79 QSLCD
+79 
-84 ELPVTLSGS
+84 
-93 VSSVA
+93 
-98 EALRRG
+98 
-104 RETLADDPARVL
+104 
-116 VVTPVQTAEGQ
+116 
-127 HFVTLLAPASSLD
+127 
-140 EVSLRVL
+140 
-147 SAELASLL
+147 
-155 RGETLA
+155 
-161 DNQEDLQYLDYT
+161 
-173 AWQEELREEDIGHQ
+173 
-187 GAAFWRNLQQQ
+187 
-198 FALAHHL
+198 
-205 PFEKTVEVTL
+205 
-215 ARHQATLDDA
+215 
-225 AWLADV
+225 
-231 QRVAAAQG
+231 
-239 VEAQRVALLLW
+239 
-250 SAFVARIGNQEK
+250 
-262 LLMGWEVAGR
+262 
-272 NEQTEATLGRFA
+272 
-284 RRLPVAFDNRRD
+284 
-296 ETLAQALASFAA
+296 
-308 SVEQSLSWLDCLNE
+308 
-322 FELSAE
+322 
-328 GTAPLRYGL
+328 
-337 VFQADANTNI
+337 
-347 EVDDANPE
+347 
-355 VLRLRVQGE
+355 
-364 KLQLSCLAG
+364 
-373 AVPESM
+373 
-379 LAAWLEQFVEFSR
+379 
-392 QLLTSPELTLGQA
+392 
-405 TQVNAVQM
+405 
-413 TRLIEDFNPLSA
+413 
-425 EQALPCRY
+425 
-433 LQDLFTEQARLHPQ
+433 
-447 RIAVSVNGQRLTY
+447 
-460 AELDARS
+460 
-467 NQVANTL
+467 
-474 RAQGVAPDEIVA
+474 
-486 VYGQRSLE
+486 
-494 IVIALLGTLK
+494 LLGTLK

-535 CQPLPEAL
+535 CQPLPEGL
-543 HSERVISLMPLAE
+543 HGERVISLMAQAE
-556 VWSASQEQPCPLGDS
+556 VWSASQEQPATLGDS

-613 TFLMLSSFSFDS
+613 AFLMLSSFSFDS

-679 LDSHALACVIV
+679 LDNPALACVIV
-690 AGEACSNALVA
+690 AGEACSNALVT
-701 RHREALPQVALVN
+701 RHREALPHVALVN

-778 YLKRATLTAERFIPD
+778 YLKRATLTAERFMPD
-793 LFAKQAGQRLYRTGD
+793 PFSKQAGQRLYRTGD

-895 MQPVR
+895 MQPAR

-922 LDVRRSAFVTPR
+922 LDVRRSAFVAPR
-934 TDLEKVLAAIWAEA
+934 TELEKVLAAIWAEA

-1000 AEIERFR
+1000 TEIEQFR
-1007 QHSEHKEND
+1007 QQSEHQEND

>member
-28 LGGQSLFAALTVP
+28 LGARPLFAALMLP
-41 VAQAVDAQALRLAL
+41 VGKAVDARALRRAL
-55 DELGQRHETLRT
+55 EALGQRHEILRT
-67 VYRRL
+67 LYRRL

-84 ELPVTLSGS
+84 GLPLTLLGNQP
-93 VSSVA
+93 SVA
-98 EALRRG
+98 EALSRS
-104 RETLADDPARVL
+104 REAMVEDSSQAL
-116 VVTPVQTAEGQ
+116 VVAHVEDGAGQ
-127 HFVTLLAPASSLD
+127 PFITLLAPACSFD
-140 EVSLRVL
+140 EASLRVL
-147 SAELASLL
+147 ASELGSLL
-155 RGETLA
+155 RGETLG
-161 DNQEDLQYLDYT
+161 DDEDALQYLDYS

-198 FALAHHL
+198 FAVVHRL
-205 PFEKTVEVTL
+205 PFERAVDVTL
-215 ARHQATLDDA
+215 VRRWATLIDA
-225 AWLADV
+225 PWLAGV
-231 QRVAAAQG
+231 QRVAAGAG
-239 VEAQRVALLLW
+239 VEAEQLALLLW
-250 SAFVARIGNQEK
+250 TAFVARIGHQEK
-262 LLMGWEVAGR
+262 LLMGWQVEGR
-272 NEQTEATLGRFA
+272 NEQTIATLGRFA
-284 RRLPVAFDNRRD
+284 RRLPVAFEHRSQQ
-296 ETLAQALASFAA
+296 TLAQALVAFAA

-328 GTAPLRYGL
+328 GTAPLRYGF
-337 VFQADANTNI
+337 VYQAAIESAI
-347 EVDDANPE
+347 EVDDGNPE
-355 VLRLRVQGE
+355 VLRLRMQGDQ
-364 KLQLSCLAG
+364 LQLSCLDA
-373 AVPESM
+373 ALPESM
-379 LAAWLEQFVEFSR
+379 LTEWLEQFVEFSR
-392 QLLTSPELTLGQA
+392 QLLGSPELTLAQA
-405 TQVNAVQM
+405 DLLSAAQR
-413 TRLIEDFNPLSA
+413 TRLIEGFNPNA
-425 EQALPCRY
+425 TEQALPCRY
-433 LQDLFTEQARLHPQ
+433 LQDLFSEQARLHPQ
-447 RIAVSVNGQRLTY
+447 RIALSVNGQRLTY

-474 RAQGVAPDEIVA
+474 HTQGVAPDQIVA

-494 IVIALLGTLK
+494 MVIALLGTLK

-520 LAFMLQDAAARQVLA
+520 LAFMLADTGARHVLA
-535 CQPLPEAL
+535 CQPLPETL
-543 HSERVISLMPLAE
+543 HSERIVSLMPGAE
-556 VWSASQEQPCPLGDS
+556 VWSAAPTRPEPQGDS
-571 AHLAYVI
+571 ANLAYVI

-598 ASTLARSAF
+598 ASTLARNAF

-613 TFLMLSSFSFDS
+613 AFLMLSSFSFDS

-649 DPALLAAL
+649 DPARLAEL

-679 LDSHALACVIV
+679 LDRQALACVIV
-690 AGEACSNALVA
+690 AGEACGNALLQ
-701 RHREALPQVALVN
+701 RHREALPGVALVN

-728 ELPLGQD
+728 ELPLDQD
-735 DDTIPIGQ
+735 DDNIPIGQ
-743 PIPGMRIHVL
+743 PIAGMRLHVL
-753 GPDLMP
+753 SPDLQP

-778 YLKRATLTAERFIPD
+778 YLRRATLTAERFVPD
-793 LFAKQAGQRLYRTGD
+793 LFAKAAGQRLYRTGD

-843 MRSAPG
+843 MRNAPG

-869 VISPADT
+869 VVSPADT
-876 ADIRLNELR
+876 DDIRLNELR
-885 SHLGEALPEH
+885 SYLAEALPEH
-895 MQPVR
+895 MQPTR

-922 LDVRRSAFVTPR
+922 LDVRRSVFIAPR
-934 TDLEKVLAAIWAEA
+934 NELEKTLAAIWAEA

-955 VHDSF
+955 VHDNF

-986 LKLFFEGDTLERLA
+986 LKLFFDGDTLERLA
-1000 AEIERFR
+1000 AQIEQFR
-1007 QHSEHKEND
+1007 EHSEHKEND

-1030 HTR
+1030 HAQ

>member
-28 LGGQSLFAALTVP
+28 LGARPLFAALTLP
-41 VAQAVDAQALRLAL
+41 VARPVDAQALRRAL
-55 DELGQRHETLRT
+55 ETLGQRHEILRT
-67 VYRRL
+67 LYRRL

-84 ELPVTLSGS
+84 GLPLTLLGNQP
-93 VSSVA
+93 SVA
-98 EALRRG
+98 EALNRS
-104 RETLADDPARVL
+104 REVMVEDSNQAL
-116 VVTPVQTAEGQ
+116 VVAQVEDGSGQ
-127 HFVTLLAPASSLD
+127 PFITLLAPACSFD
-140 EVSLRVL
+140 EASLRVL
-147 SAELASLL
+147 ASELGSLL
-155 RGETLA
+155 RGENLG
-161 DNQEDLQYLDYT
+161 DDEDALQYLDYS

-198 FALAHHL
+198 VAVAHRL
-205 PFEKTVEVTL
+205 PFEKTVDVTL
-215 ARHQATLDDA
+215 VRHQATLIDA
-225 AWLADV
+225 PWLAGV
-231 QRVAAAQG
+231 QRAAAGAG
-239 VEAQRVALLLW
+239 VEAEQLALLLW
-250 SAFVARIGNQEK
+250 TAFVARIGNQEK
-262 LLMGWEVAGR
+262 LLMGCQVEGR
-272 NEQTEATLGRFA
+272 NEQTIATLGRFA
-284 RRLPVAFDNRRD
+284 RRLPVAFEHRGQQ
-296 ETLAQALASFAA
+296 TLAQALVAFAA

-328 GTAPLRYGL
+328 GTAPLRYGF
-337 VFQADANTNI
+337 VYQAAIESAI
-347 EVDDANPE
+347 EVDDGNPE
-355 VLRLRVQGE
+355 VLRLRVQGDQ
-364 KLQLSCLAG
+364 LQLSCLDG
-373 AVPESM
+373 ALPESM
-379 LAAWLEQFVEFSR
+379 LAEWLDQFVEFSH
-392 QLLTSPELTLGQA
+392 QLLEAPELTLAQA
-405 TQVNAVQM
+405 SLVNDAQL
-413 TRLIEDFNPLSA
+413 TRLIEDFNPNAS
-425 EQALPCRY
+425 EQTLPCRF
-433 LQDLFTEQARLHPQ
+433 LQELFSEQARLHPQ
-447 RIAVSVNGQRLTY
+447 RIAVSVNDQRLTY

-474 RAQGVAPDEIVA
+474 RAQGVKPDQIVA

-494 IVIALLGTLK
+494 MVIALLGTLK

-520 LAFMLQDAAARQVLA
+520 LAFMLADTGARQVLA
-535 CQPLPEAL
+535 CQGLPDAL
-543 HSERVISLMPLAE
+543 RSERTTSLMPGAE
-556 VWSASQEQPCPLGDS
+556 VWSAAPTRPEPQGDS
-571 AHLAYVI
+571 ANLAYVI

-613 TFLMLSSFSFDS
+613 AFLMLSSFSFDS

-649 DPALLAAL
+649 DPARLAEL
-657 IQREEVSHYLT
+657 IQREEISHYLT

-679 LDSHALACVIV
+679 LDRQALACVIV
-690 AGEACSNALVA
+690 AGEACGNALVQ
-701 RHREALPQVALVN
+701 RHREALPGVALVN

-728 ELPLGQD
+728 ELPLDQD
-735 DDTIPIGQ
+735 DDSIPIGQ
-743 PIPGMRIHVL
+743 PITGMRIHVL
-753 GPDLMP
+753 GPDLQP

-778 YLKRATLTAERFIPD
+778 YLQRATLTAERFVPD
-793 LFAKQAGQRLYRTGD
+793 LFAKAAGQRLYRTGD

-843 MRSAPG
+843 MRNAPG

-869 VISPADT
+869 VVSPADT

-885 SHLGEALPEH
+885 SHLTEVLPEH
-895 MQPVR
+895 MQPAR
-900 LQVLERFPLMPNG
+900 LQMVERFPLTPNG

-922 LDVRRSAFVTPR
+922 LDVRRSVFVAPR
-934 TDLEKVLAAIWAEA
+934 NDLEKTLAAIWAEA

-955 VHDSF
+955 VHDNF

-986 LKLFFEGDTLERLA
+986 LKLFFDGDTLERLA
-1000 AEIERFR
+1000 AQIEQFR
-1007 QHSEHKEND
+1007 EHSEHKEND

-1030 HTR
+1030 HAR